1 MMRRFMLKGKIHGAR
16 ITRTR
21 LDYDG
26 SITVDSKVLTAAGI
40 APFEMVHVLNLNNGQ
55 RAETYAIAGK
65 SGSGAMELN
74 GPAARLGEIGDEI
87 IVLAYALYDE
97 GETATI
103 RVARLAGKNRVKVVK
118 VHSS

>member
-1 MMRRFMLKGKIHGAR
+1 MKRFMLKGKIHGAH

-26 SITVDSKVLTAAGI
+26 SITVDSKVLKAAGI
-40 APFEMVHVLNLNNGQ
+40 APFEMVHVLNLNNGE
-55 RAETYAIAGK
+55 RAETYAIEGRP
-65 SGSGAMELN
+65 GSGAMELN

-87 IVLAYALYDE
+87 VVLAYALFDE

-103 RVARLAGKNRVKVVK
+103 RVARLKGNNRVKVVK

>member
-1 MMRRFMLKGKIHGAR
+1 MKRFMLKGKIHGGH

-26 SITVDSKVLTAAGI
+26 SITVDLKVLNAAGI
-40 APFEMVHVLNLNNGQ
+40 APFEMVHVLNLNNGE

-65 SGSGAMELN
+65 PGSGAMELN

-87 IVLAYALYDE
+87 VVLAYALFEE
-97 GETATI
+97 GESSSP
-103 RVARLAGKNRVKVVK
+103 RVARLGAKNRVKTVK
-118 VHSS
+118 VHSA